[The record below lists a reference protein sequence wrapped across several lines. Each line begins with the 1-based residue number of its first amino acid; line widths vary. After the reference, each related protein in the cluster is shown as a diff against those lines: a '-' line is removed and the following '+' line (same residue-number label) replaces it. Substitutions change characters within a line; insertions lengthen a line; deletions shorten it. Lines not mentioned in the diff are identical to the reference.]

1 MSSPFQQKFSEKSP
15 FRKEGVVTLS
25 EQDIKNAK
33 SASPEP
39 PKEISFEGQGGKDY
53 ENRPEDAINPEGQG
67 GIDYEAKD
75 YKKKTKESPLNNYY
89 NPQGE
94 IYLSDMPAFQQL
106 QSDITGLAAA
116 VANESD
122 ANKAERLQSRVDRRM
137 KRSYKKGGRPLRGDE
152 RTLDKDGN
160 KVDNKAGGM
169 GIKTL
174 EIQQRANEAKE
185 SAQRQ
190 AEARKQKKFSDYLN
204 DNPKASNVEIK
215 AYKDSLGI

>member
-15 FRKEGVVTLS
+15 FRKEGVITLS
-25 EQDIKNAK
+25 EKDLKKTK
-33 SASPEP
+33 SASPES

-67 GIDYEAKD
+67 GIDYEAQD

-137 KRSYKKGGRPLRGDE
+137 KRSYKKGILRGDE
-152 RTLDKDGN
+152 YTLDKDG
-160 KVDNKAGGM
+160 KRIDNKAGGM

-190 AEARKQKKFSDYLN
+190 AEARKQKEFSDYLN
-204 DNPKASNVEIK
+204 DNPKASDAAIK
-215 AYKDSLGI
+215 AKKESLGITT